1 MRADDIW
8 GDFALLPASPPAPD
22 GNEREVPPTT
32 AEGAAAFFRCETL
45 GCSMR
50 GTACATNWICA
61 ENGASNRPSCRGC
74 AAGAARHRLLSSA
87 AAVDG
92 RHGADLPPSMRGRK
106 AKRRIPTC
114 GRCGLRCDSDHTP
127 MACMTAVRA
136 LSAEREA
143 AALDAIS
150 RREAADRERKAENR
164 AKREGAGRR
173 RSATTGAALEAKRA
187 AMSTARD
194 APAAGRVASAE
205 RRGAMCASAAE
216 CDRPATRSTVGPYC
230 WPCIERAKRRVA
242 ARGGDPADVAAVAA
256 VVVDPSAM
264 APRWHDWSAQ
274 PLGVV
279 PDVRIAAEM
288 GVSLSTVRDA
298 RYRMGIRAQWVRRDD
313 AIDWDA
319 QPLGR
324 VTDREIAEAL
334 GVDRMRVCRERKR
347 RGIRYA
353 PHARSH
359 IAEREGCRDIDWSAQ
374 PWGLMGDGEIARDLR
389 VSTTTVRNARLRLGH
404 APCTPPGQKPVDID
418 WDAQPLGRVSDR
430 EIARRVGCSAPTVR
444 RERRR
449 RGIAAA
455 APVGGIDWSAQPLGT
470 VPDEEIASAVG
481 TTVANVRW
489 SRISLGIA
497 PCAGG
502 AP

>member
-8 GDFALLPASPPAPD
+8 GDFALLPAPPPAPD

-32 AEGAAAFFRCETL
+32 AEAAAAFFRCETL

-50 GTACATNWICA
+50 GAVCAKNWTDA

-74 AAGAARHRLLSSA
+74 AAGAARHRMLSA
-87 AAVDG
+87 APSAG
-92 RHGADLPPSMRGRK
+92 PTADLPASMRGRRS
-106 AKRRIPTC
+106 KRRIPTC
-114 GRCGLRCDSDHTP
+114 GRCGRRCDSDHTP
-127 MACMTAVRA
+127 MACMAAARA
-136 LSAEREA
+136 LSADREA

-164 AKREGAGRR
+164 LKREGGSHRR
-173 RSATTGAALEAKRA
+173 PAASGSALEAKRVA
-187 AMSTARD
+187 VSTARD
-194 APAAGRVASAE
+194 APAPDRVAAAE
-205 RRGAMCASAAE
+205 RRGMMCASAAG
-216 CDRPATRSTVGPYC
+216 CGRPATRSMVGPYC
-230 WPCIERAKRRVA
+230 WPCIERAKHRVS

-264 APRWHDWSAQ
+264 AHRCHDWSAQ

-279 PDVRIAAEM
+279 PDREIAAEM

-298 RYRMGIRAQWVRRDD
+298 RYRMRIRAQWVRRDD
-313 AIDWDA
+313 TIDWDA

-334 GVDRMRVCRERKR
+334 GIDRMRVCRERKR

-374 PWGLMGDGEIARDLR
+374 PWGRMADGEIARALR

-418 WDAQPLGRVSDR
+418 WDAVPLGRVSDR
-430 EIARRVGCSAPTVR
+430 EIARRVGCSSPTVM
-444 RERRR
+444 RERKR

-455 APVGGIDWSAQPLGT
+455 AQVGGIDWSAQPLGA
-470 VPDEEIASAVG
+470 VPDDDVARSVG
-481 TTVANVRW
+481 TTVATVRW
-489 SRISLGIA
+489 ARISLGIA
-497 PCAGG
+497 PCQTGG